1 MDSIKNFVKITA
13 KFCCHLQHIASTRW
27 TVHWQT
33 LTYRLRPSTRCSQ
46 LPPKQL
52 SKLTVCFILMT
63 REIILSNVEEV
74 GSEEYLVVY
83 RDTAISCRKSV
94 VSLVLTIQFSKCPGL
109 SFHGVIVSS
118 LLPAHLLS
126 QWSCSW
132 NWSVAETGNINPYFT
147 ACLWSKLG
155 IPRVYILCIII
166 LRAGSWI

>member
-1 MDSIKNFVKITA
+1 
-13 KFCCHLQHIASTRW
+13 
-27 TVHWQT
+27 
-33 LTYRLRPSTRCSQ
+33 
-46 LPPKQL
+46 
-52 SKLTVCFILMT
+52 MT

-126 QWSCSW
+126 GP
-132 NWSVAETGNINPYFT
+132 APETDP
-147 ACLWSKLG
+147 L
-155 IPRVYILCIII
+155 PRQETLTRTLLPVSGLNLVYHGYIFYV
-166 LRAGSWI
+166 